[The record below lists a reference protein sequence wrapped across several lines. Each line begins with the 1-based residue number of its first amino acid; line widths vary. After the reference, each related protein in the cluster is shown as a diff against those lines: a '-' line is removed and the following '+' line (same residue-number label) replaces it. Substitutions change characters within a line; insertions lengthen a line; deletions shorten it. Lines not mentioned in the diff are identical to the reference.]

1 MRVLFVYRE
10 DVDVDGGAAAVMK
23 ETSRALQELG
33 VDTETTYDLYPKTDG
48 FDIAHVFNIWSP
60 QSAWEQ
66 LKHLRRTGIPI
77 VWSPF
82 YLHWCECAWASLA
95 FELIYHHRHTPEEL
109 ERIKGLFAAGTLE
122 INGLSRWKPNEVI
135 PGFHFALKEMLS
147 CITHVCAASCQEMQK
162 FVQITGSNEI
172 PFTVTPHG
180 VNASP
185 FSEAS
190 PEPFVSTF
198 GIRDFVL
205 CVGALDRR
213 KNQLLLIE
221 ALKGTSLPIVLLG
234 PAFEQDYLD
243 VCKIQGG
250 SRVLFTGRLGLD
262 LVASAYKAA
271 SVHVLPSYAE
281 GAALANLEAA
291 AAGCAMVVSNRSSE
305 FEYFGAAPFYCS
317 PNDPESIRTAV
328 FKAIQSGSVE
338 KARWRNLSG
347 HVTGNFTWRKTAE
360 LTMGVYEKVLTE
372 NGKGFGF
379 QGTK

>member
-23 ETSRALQELG
+23 ETSRALQMLG
-33 VDTETTYDLYPKTDG
+33 VEVETTYELYPKVDG
-48 FDIAHVFNIWSP
+48 FDAVHVFNIWSP

-77 VWSPF
+77 IWSPF

-95 FELIYHHRHTPEEL
+95 FELIYHHRHSPEEL
-109 ERIKGLFAAGTLE
+109 EKIKSLFAAGTLE

-135 PGFHFALKEMLS
+135 PGFHFALKEMLA
-147 CITHVCAASCQEMQK
+147 CTTHVCAASYQEMQK
-162 FVQITGSNEI
+162 FAQLTGSNEI
-172 PFTVTPHG
+172 PFSVTPHG
-180 VNASP
+180 VNAASYIN
-185 FSEAS
+185 AS
-190 PEPFVSTF
+190 PEPFINAF

-205 CVGALDRR
+205 CVGAVDRR

-243 VCKIQGG
+243 ACKILGG
-250 SRVLFTGRLGLD
+250 SQILFTGRLSLD
-262 LVASAYKAA
+262 MVASAYKAA

-291 AAGCAMVVSNRSSE
+291 VAGCAMVVSNRSSE
-305 FEYFGAAPFYCS
+305 FEYFGAAPFYCN
-317 PNDPESIRTAV
+317 PHDPESIRTAT
-328 FKAIQSGSVE
+328 FKAMQSGAVE
-338 KARWRNLSG
+338 KTRWRDLG
-347 HVTGNFTWRKTAE
+347 RHVAETFTWRKTAE
-360 LTMGVYEKVLTE
+360 LTRAVYEKVLS
-372 NGKGFGF
+372 
-379 QGTK
+379 GTNN